1 MCELIRKREQRK
13 RELIVNKAQM
23 TVLRCAPLSHLFG
36 NVLDCLKEVDTQ
48 EIFADP
54 VSLDDV
60 PDYFDHI
67 KKPMD
72 MSTMR
77 NKLDRYLQALF
88 LRHTLVHHHI
98 SGNVLKN

>member
-1 MCELIRKREQRK
+1 MFAL
-13 RELIVNKAQM
+13 
-23 TVLRCAPLSHLFG
+23 LRCNPLGFLLG
-36 NVLDCLKEVDTQ
+36 NVLDCLREVDVQ
-48 EIFADP
+48 DIFADP

-77 NKLDRYLQALF
+77 KKLDRKPWMRA
-88 LRHTLVHHHI
+88 
-98 SGNVLKN
+98 